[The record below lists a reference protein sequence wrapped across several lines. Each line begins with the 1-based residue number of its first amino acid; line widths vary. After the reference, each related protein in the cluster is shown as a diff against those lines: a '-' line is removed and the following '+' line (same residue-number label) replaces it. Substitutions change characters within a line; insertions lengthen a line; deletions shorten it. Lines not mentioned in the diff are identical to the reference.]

1 MVSKSNVMI
10 RVRPFG
16 HVLAVLL
23 LSGLGWPLQAQQNST
38 GRATAPPPLTPASPT
53 EIKSAG
59 PGSAKPPAP
68 GEAKTAVPSDL
79 KAAAPGEYV
88 IGRGDVLE
96 IAVWDNATISRT
108 VLVRPDGRISLPLL
122 HDLQAAG
129 LTPMQ
134 LRESLEKT
142 LVQYLE
148 KPTVSVIV
156 REVHSYQVSVV
167 GQVKT
172 PGRFQLTD
180 HATVLDV
187 LAMAGGLTD
196 FADRGRI
203 TVLRRVNSK
212 TEYIPFSYNRLVSR
226 DGTNGGQA
234 NFYLQGDDI
243 VLVP

>member
-1 MVSKSNVMI
+1 MVSMSNMTI
-10 RVRPFG
+10 RSRSIGCVSTALLV
-16 HVLAVLL
+16 VLG
-23 LSGLGWPLQAQQNST
+23 SGWPLQAQQNSST
-38 GRATAPPPLTPASPT
+38 RPATVAAPKPAAPT
-53 EIKSAG
+53 DT
-59 PGSAKPPAP
+59 KP
-68 GEAKTAVPSDL
+68 AV
-79 KAAAPGEYV
+79 PGEYV

-96 IAVWDNATISRT
+96 IAVWDNSTISRT
-108 VLVRPDGRISLPLL
+108 VLVRPDGRVSLPLL
-122 HDLQAAG
+122 HDIQAAG

-134 LRESLEKT
+134 LREYLEKT
-142 LVQYLE
+142 LVRYIE
-148 KPTVSVIV
+148 SPTVSVIV

-187 LAMAGGLTD
+187 LAMAGGLTE

-203 TVLRRVNSK
+203 TVLRRANST

-234 NFYLQGDDI
+234 NFFLQGDDI
-243 VLVP
+243 ILVP